1 MKVNFSY
8 LDRQFSDLQNYLDD
22 IKNVALNGDFTLGEG
37 VGAFE
42 RHFADYI
49 GQPHGVGVASGTD
62 ALILPLKL
70 KGVGPGDEVITCAS
84 TFIATL
90 GAIVAIGA
98 TPVLVDCDEGFVIDV
113 EQIEDA
119 ITERTKAILPVHYTG
134 NVANMPAIMDIAE
147 RHDLLVIEDACQAIG
162 ASFADKPV
170 GSWGLSA
177 AFSLHP
183 LKSINVWGDGGVI
196 LTRDGELA
204 EQLRLYRNHGLCNR
218 DDAEIFGINSRLD
231 TVQAVVGS
239 RLIQNA
245 ERITES
251 RIRVAERYD
260 SAFRALN
267 GAVSVPHR
275 RQEVRHLFHLYI
287 LRVERRDELCRYLND
302 GGVEAKI
309 HYPKPIHLQ
318 PAAKGLGY
326 GKGSF
331 PVTENDAEQIISLP
345 LHQYLADEE
354 IEFVIEKVRDFYVS

>member
-1 MKVNFSY
+1 MKVKFSY
-8 LDRQFSDLQNYLDD
+8 LDRQFSELQNYLDD
-22 IKNVALNGDFTLGEG
+22 IKEVALNGDFTLGEG

-42 RHFADYI
+42 RQFADHI
-49 GQPHGVGVASGTD
+49 GQPHGVAVASGTD
-62 ALILPLKL
+62 ALIMPLKL
-70 KGVGPGDEVITCAS
+70 MGIGSGDEVITCVT

-90 GAIVAIGA
+90 GAIVAVGA

-134 NVANMPAIMDIAE
+134 NVANMSAIMEIAE
-147 RHDLLVIEDACQAIG
+147 RHELLIIEDASQAIG

-170 GSWGLSA
+170 GSWGIAS

-204 EQLRLYRNHGLCNR
+204 EQLRLYRNHGLR
-218 DDAEIFGINSRLD
+218 DRDNAEIFGINSRLD
-231 TVQAVVGS
+231 TIQAVVGS
-239 RLIQNA
+239 RLLQNA
-245 ERITES
+245 AQITEN

-275 RQEVRHLFHLYI
+275 RQEVRHVFHLYI
-287 LRVERRDELCRYLND
+287 LRVERRDELYQYLND
-302 GGVEAKI
+302 SGIEAKI
-309 HYPKPIHLQ
+309 HYPKPVHMQ
-318 PAAKGLGY
+318 TAAKELGY

-331 PVTENDAEQIISLP
+331 PFTESDAERIISLP
-345 LHQYLADEE
+345 LHQYLAEEE
-354 IEFVIEKVRDFYVS
+354 IEFVIKKVRDFYLS